1 MADFIQKLIDN
12 IPDYQQFLTVDE
24 MDENSK
30 RLAAEFPGIV
40 EIFEAG
46 KSRKGHP
53 IYCLKIGKGSR
64 NALMFGCPHPN
75 EPMGAMLLEYFSR
88 QLAEN
93 EDLRKE
99 LDYTWY
105 LIKSIDLDGTQLNE
119 GLVQGTDHAD
129 QLYPSLLPPG
139 RV

>member
-53 IYCLKIGKGSR
+53 IYCLKIGPGKPQRFDVRLSASERTDGR
-64 NALMFGCPHPN
+64 DAAGI
-75 EPMGAMLLEYFSR
+75 LLTR
-88 QLAEN
+88 A
-93 EDLRKE
+93 
-99 LDYTWY
+99 
-105 LIKSIDLDGTQLNE
+105 G
-119 GLVQGTDHAD
+119 
-129 QLYPSLLPPG
+129 
-139 RV
+139 

>member
-40 EIFEAG
+40 EIFAEAG

-53 IYCLKIGKGSR
+53 IYCLEDWQRQPQRFDVRLSASQRTDGR
-64 NALMFGCPHPN
+64 NAAGVFFT
-75 EPMGAMLLEYFSR
+75 GA
-88 QLAEN
+88 
-93 EDLRKE
+93 
-99 LDYTWY
+99 
-105 LIKSIDLDGTQLNE
+105 
-119 GLVQGTDHAD
+119 
-129 QLYPSLLPPG
+129 G
-139 RV
+139 RR

>member
-46 KSRKGHP
+46 KSR
-53 IYCLKIGKGSR
+53 SR
-64 NALMFGCPHPN
+64 SRKR
-75 EPMGAMLLEYFSR
+75 EPPAAVIRST
-88 QLAEN
+88 A
-93 EDLRKE
+93 
-99 LDYTWY
+99 
-105 LIKSIDLDGTQLNE
+105 
-119 GLVQGTDHAD
+119 
-129 QLYPSLLPPG
+129 
-139 RV
+139 

>member
-53 IYCLKIGKGSR
+53 SREVTIFVITLYINVIERTVCILFYLKSMK
-64 NALMFGCPHPN
+64 
-75 EPMGAMLLEYFSR
+75 
-88 QLAEN
+88 
-93 EDLRKE
+93 
-99 LDYTWY
+99 
-105 LIKSIDLDGTQLNE
+105 
-119 GLVQGTDHAD
+119 TDT
-129 QLYPSLLPPG
+129 G
-139 RV
+139 ECRCR

>member
-53 IYCLKIGKGSR
+53 IYCLKIKRTDGRDAAGI
-64 NALMFGCPHPN
+64 
-75 EPMGAMLLEYFSR
+75 LLTR
-88 QLAEN
+88 A
-93 EDLRKE
+93 
-99 LDYTWY
+99 
-105 LIKSIDLDGTQLNE
+105 G
-119 GLVQGTDHAD
+119 
-129 QLYPSLLPPG
+129 
-139 RV
+139 